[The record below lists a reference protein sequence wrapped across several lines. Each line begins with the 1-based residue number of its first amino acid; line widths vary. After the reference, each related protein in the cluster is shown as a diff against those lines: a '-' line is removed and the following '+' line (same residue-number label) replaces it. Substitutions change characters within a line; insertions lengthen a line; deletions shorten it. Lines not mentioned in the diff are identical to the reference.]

1 MNSVVLLPA
10 TSADII
16 GNKIKAGGY
25 YGYSDSMYTLAIY
38 TTNFTG
44 RIYIQGTLASNPV
57 ETDWFNISLSDLSY
71 LDLAT
76 STDIA
81 GYTVSGNYTYIRAKV
96 TNRTEGTIDKI
107 LVKIEGGFAGIR
119 GTSGSSGIAGV
130 FYGSSGFAM
139 KEIEVLDLSDQ
150 ELFQKLRDELQ
161 DSWRKR
167 QVFRTETEMR
177 LSVLNDGKHPTP
189 ASKYWQAV
197 REQSVFFDNLMALSF
212 EYRRNLARLEH
223 KEKKLEIETDPY
235 KRQLLEIDIDEKRWI
250 IDQQKL
256 EAHHRIREL
265 EHWSRIKAELDD
277 GSFNTSDPN
286 SHQAESLPMR
296 FENDLKS
303 LTPGTPSSETRNV
316 IGLVNTA
323 RKFNENKK
331 LTYINNK
338 KENNLPIEIKKIKT
352 TTNVSEVNR

>member
-1 MNSVVLLPA
+1 MN
-10 TSADII
+10 
-16 GNKIKAGGY
+16 
-25 YGYSDSMYTLAIY
+25 
-38 TTNFTG
+38 
-44 RIYIQGTLASNPV
+44 
-57 ETDWFNISLSDLSY
+57 
-71 LDLAT
+71 
-76 STDIA
+76 
-81 GYTVSGNYTYIRAKV
+81 
-96 TNRTEGTIDKI
+96 
-107 LVKIEGGFAGIR
+107 
-119 GTSGSSGIAGV
+119 
-130 FYGSSGFAM
+130 
-139 KEIEVLDLSDQ
+139 EIEVLDQSDQ
-150 ELFQKLRDELQ
+150 KLFQKLRDELQ

-223 KEKKLEIETDPY
+223 KEKKLETETDPY

-338 KENNLPIEIKKIKT
+338 KENNLPIETKKIKT
-352 TTNVSEVNR
+352 TINVSEVNR